1 MTKEEFFENFIE
13 LTRRIM
19 NNPTHDQLNN
29 LSKGENA
36 LMIYISDHNN
46 VSPGQLI
53 DILKVGSGRVAN
65 ALKSLERKKYIV
77 RLDDANDRRKTII
90 QLTDEGKEF
99 VKKSKEEGKKNIFS
113 IYESLGEDDSEN
125 LIRII
130 NKLVKAK
137 ENLND

>member
-1 MTKEEFFENFIE
+1 MTKEEFFEKFIE
-13 LTRRIM
+13 LTQRIM

-29 LSKGENA
+29 LSKGEIA

-53 DILKVGSGRVAN
+53 DVLKVGSGRIAN
-65 ALKSLERKKYIV
+65 ALKNLERKKYIV
-77 RLDDANDRRKTII
+77 RLDNENDRRKTII
-90 QLTDEGKEF
+90 HLTDEGKEF
-99 VKKSKEEGKKNIFS
+99 VEKSKEEGKKNIFS
-113 IYESLGEDDSEN
+113 IYEALGEDDSEN

-137 ENLND
+137 EELND

>member
-1 MTKEEFFENFIE
+1 MTKEEFFKKFIE
-13 LTRRIM
+13 LAQRIM
-19 NNPTHDQLNN
+19 NNPTHNQLNN
-29 LSKGENA
+29 LSKGEIA
-36 LMIYISDHNN
+36 LMSYIYDHNN

-53 DILKVGSGRVAN
+53 DVLKVGSGRVAN
-65 ALKSLERKKYIV
+65 ALKDLERKKYII
-77 RLDDANDRRKTII
+77 RLNDESDHRKTILY
-90 QLTDEGKEF
+90 LTDEGKEF

-130 NKLVKAK
+130 NKLVNAK